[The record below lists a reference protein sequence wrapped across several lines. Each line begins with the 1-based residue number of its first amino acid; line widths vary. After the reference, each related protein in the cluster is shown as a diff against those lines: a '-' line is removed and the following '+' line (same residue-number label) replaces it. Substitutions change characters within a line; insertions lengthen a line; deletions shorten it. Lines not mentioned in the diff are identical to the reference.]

1 MKLRLLLFAVCGL
14 ALAGNASAQ
23 NALIDYQGYAWETGG
38 LPPSD
43 ATDVLSFVGVVD
55 DLDTRFGVNLLLE
68 EVTLFVTNLVSNG
81 QVDVGGGLLNI
92 VYSGGTIELYRD
104 PSKDHDYGIT
114 PPNATAP
121 STFTNGTL
129 LLGGTLSSF
138 FMYYDP
144 STGTGAYEATAQFT
158 SGTGLAALN
167 QLNADA
173 YTFGGTLGNG
183 AAGGNVPQGY
193 DLQVDG
199 VIEVTVPVG
208 VQRQSWSGIKEM
220 YRR

>member
-1 MKLRLLLFAVCGL
+1 MKLRLLLFAVCAM
-14 ALAGNASAQ
+14 ALGDAAAQ

-38 LPPSD
+38 VPPSN
-43 ATDVLSFVGVVD
+43 ATDVLSIVGVVD
-55 DLDTRFGVNLLLE
+55 DLDTRLGVNLLLE
-68 EVTLFVTNLVSNG
+68 EVTLYVTNLISSG

-92 VYSGGTIELYRD
+92 VYTGGTIELYRD

-121 STFTNGTL
+121 SSFTNGTL

-158 SGTGLAALN
+158 SGTGLTALN

-173 YTFGGTLGNG
+173 YTFGGTARQWRRRRQR
-183 AAGGNVPQGY
+183 AAGLRPASGRRHRSHG
-193 DLQVDG
+193 
-199 VIEVTVPVG
+199 PVG
-208 VQRQSWSGIKEM
+208 VERQSWSGIKEM